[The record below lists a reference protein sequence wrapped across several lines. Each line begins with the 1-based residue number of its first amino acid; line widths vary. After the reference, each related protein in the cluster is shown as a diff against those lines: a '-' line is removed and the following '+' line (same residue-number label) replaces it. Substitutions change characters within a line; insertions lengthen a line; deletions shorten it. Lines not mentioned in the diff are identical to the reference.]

1 MYVHKGKL
9 AICNKYWG
17 ISAGNVLSAATKLT
31 HYWLSTYL
39 EHVDADHSRT
49 PINYTF
55 SITGLHN
62 IK

>member
-1 MYVHKGKL
+1 MYTRGNLQYTITILGSV
-9 AICNKYWG
+9 
-17 ISAGNVLSAATKLT
+17 SAGNVLSAATKLT

-55 SITGLHN
+55 NITGLHN